1 MTSFRTGA
9 LTGLRLAVCTSVKS
23 GGVVN
28 IKIGSVIYA
37 AQAPQDLSVAVKDPV
52 IVGKVGN
59 QYYIIQRFFTAVGNV
74 EVGTIDEPPSGPCS
88 INGTTTFL
96 PRRTATY
103 RAGKWRTDTDDL
115 YQGQTGSQGN
125 QTGCAFYG
133 TQLKTLAGATVLSA
147 FLKAERLAAGKTH
160 TAQATTLR
168 HVTENAKPSGA
179 PTVGGSYDGPDLS
192 VGSTRT
198 RIVLDTT
205 LVTAMIAGTYGGL
218 AIFDSGG
225 SPYVRLAGKS
235 HYAASFA
242 ITIAW
247 QRDT

>member
-1 MTSFRTGA
+1 MTAFRPGA
-9 LTGLRLAVCTSVKS
+9 LTGLRLAVCTAVKS
-23 GGVVN
+23 GSTISVR
-28 IKIGSVIYA
+28 IGSSIYS
-37 AQAPQDLSVAVKDPV
+37 AQCPQDLSVSVKDPV
-52 IVGKVGN
+52 MVGKVGN
-59 QYYIIQRFFTAVGNV
+59 QYYVFQRYFTAVGNV
-74 EVGTIDEPPSGPCS
+74 EVGTVDEPPSGPCS

-96 PRRTATY
+96 PKRTATY
-103 RAGKWRTDTDDL
+103 RGGRWRTDTDDV

-133 TQLKTLAGATVLSA
+133 TQMKTLAGVTVLSA

-160 TAQATTLR
+160 SAQTTTLR
-168 HVTENAKPSGA
+168 HVVENAKPSGA

-192 VGSTRT
+192 VGSART

-205 LVTAMIAGTYGGL
+205 LVAAMIAGTYGGL

-242 ITIAW
+242 ITVEW
-247 QRDT
+247 QRNT